1 MSSVNSPAFDAEKR
15 GQRSH
20 YREVP
25 AVRRACGALWLLSR
39 HPEGLT
45 LSQIAREL
53 GILPSSCLHLL
64 RELTNGRLVAY
75 QANAKLYRLGS
86 GVLSLGRSLTQQNPF
101 VQAAQPHLSR
111 LSRVFEVG
119 ASGQERQ
126 GDDEMLVV
134 IASSVVPGDMIAVG
148 ERRPLLASASG
159 RLMGAFA
166 GFDDAELK
174 RRFAE
179 VRWQDPPQ
187 IKPWLE
193 EVRAARSDGYAIDE
207 GNFRK
212 GLTAIAAAVPEADGS
227 VRRTI
232 SVTAIS
238 AQLSSATRKKLL
250 VAVRAAAAE
259 ITTALR

>member
-1 MSSVNSPAFDAEKR
+1 M
-15 GQRSH
+15 
-20 YREVP
+20 
-25 AVRRACGALWLLSR
+25 
-39 HPEGLT
+39 T
-45 LSQIAREL
+45 LSQVAREL
-53 GILPSSCLHLL
+53 GIIPSSCLHVL
-64 RELTNGRLVAY
+64 RELTVGRLVDY
-75 QANAKLYRLGS
+75 EANAKLYRLAA

-111 LSRVFEVG
+111 LSRTFEVG
-119 ASGQERQ
+119 ASGQERH
-126 GDDEMLVV
+126 GDDDMLVV

-166 GFDDAELK
+166 DFDDAELK

-179 VRWQDPPQ
+179 VGWQNPPQ
-187 IKPWLE
+187 VKLWLE
-193 EVRAARSDGYAIDE
+193 EVRAARGNGYATDE

-212 GLTAIAAAVPEADGS
+212 GLTAMAAAVPEADGC

-238 AQLSSATRKKLL
+238 AQLTSAIRKKLL
-250 VAVRAAAAE
+250 LAVRGAAAE